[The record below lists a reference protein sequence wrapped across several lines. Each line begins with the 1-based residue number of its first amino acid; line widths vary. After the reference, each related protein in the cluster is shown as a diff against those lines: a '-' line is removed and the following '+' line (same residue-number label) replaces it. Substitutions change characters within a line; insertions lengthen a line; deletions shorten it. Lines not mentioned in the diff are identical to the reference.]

1 MHLTISQLAT
11 SGNVNVETV
20 RYYQRRGL
28 LSEPPRPQGGVRRY
42 ASADVAR
49 LQFIR
54 RAQTMG
60 FSLNEIVG
68 LLDVHGKRACETTR
82 AMTELKLAD
91 VRHRLH
97 ELQQLE
103 RDLVAMVDACQHTPM
118 DADCPTLSLLKAAS
132 TA

>member
-1 MHLTISQLAT
+1 MHLTISQFAA

-42 ASADVAR
+42 AAADVAR

-60 FSLNEIVG
+60 FSLDEIAG

-82 AMTELKLAD
+82 VMTELKLAD
-91 VRHRLH
+91 VRRRLQ

-103 RDLVAMVDACQHTPM
+103 QELVVMVEACQHTPM
-118 DADCPTLSLLKAAS
+118 NADCPTLGLLKAS
-132 TA
+132 SEV